1 MLKQKISFNFFIS
14 IIFLLLTVESH
25 AQNESSINRVGTTAA
40 QFLKIGAG
48 ARPIGM
54 GGAYTALANDI
65 LSVYWNPA
73 GLSRIVGGG
82 EATFNHAE
90 WLAET
95 DFDFAAFSLNVHN
108 IGSFGFHV
116 VSFRIPE
123 EPERTIENPDGTGR
137 VWDANSIS
145 LGVSF
150 ARNLTDRFSIGVTG
164 KFIQESIFN
173 VAARGA
179 AFDLGVLY
187 NTPIKNLTLGA
198 SISNFGT
205 RMQLDGRDLYNNI
218 DPFPGQGSVD
228 NVPGKYRTESYDIP
242 LNLKFGLAWRALKN
256 DNLEIITAVDG
267 NQPNDNSEYI
277 NSGIEVGFQ
286 KIIFLRGGYKA
297 LFLED
302 SEQGLTFGAG
312 LKYDVVGTNL
322 KFDFGWADYGRLE
335 NVKFVSLA
343 IKY

>member
-1 MLKQKISFNFFIS
+1 MKRTSINFCLA
-14 IIFLLLTVESH
+14 IIFAILFIANKSYSQE
-25 AQNESSINRVGTTAA
+25 ASSINRVGTTAA

-73 GLSRIVGGG
+73 GLSRIVGTG

-95 DFDFAAFSLNVHN
+95 NFDFAAFSLNVGN
-108 IGSFGFHV
+108 IGSFGLHV

-123 EPERTIENPDGTGR
+123 EPVRTVQNPDGTGQYF
-137 VWDANSIS
+137 DASSIS
-145 LGVSF
+145 LGLSF
-150 ARNLTDRFSIGVTG
+150 AKNLTDRFSIGVTG

-173 VAARGA
+173 VTARGA
-179 AFDLGVLY
+179 ALDLGVLY

-198 SISNFGT
+198 SISNFGPKM
-205 RMQLDGRDLYNNI
+205 RLGGRDLYINI
-218 DPFPGQGSVD
+218 DPSATQGSVN
-228 NVPGKYRTESYDIP
+228 NVPAEYRTESYDIP
-242 LNLKFGLAWRALKN
+242 LNLKFGLAWRAVRN
-256 DNLEIITAVDG
+256 ENVEIVAAVDG
-267 NQPNDNSEYI
+267 NQPNDNSEYM

-286 KIIFLRGGYKA
+286 NVVFLRGGYKA

-322 KFDFGWADYGRLE
+322 KFDFGWADYGRLK